1 MTGSENGTGTVRSRC
16 YASRV
21 DERFWITT
29 LGCPKNEV
37 DSDKLTGRLVAAGYE
52 PAQAPGEAD
61 LVVVNT
67 CAFIDAARE
76 ESIETILELD
86 GLRKPGSRLVVT
98 GCLAERS
105 GEELAA
111 AMSEIDL
118 VAGFGVPVEM
128 KTARRLVRAGTK
140 ATSGSESPPNFDL
153 LELPRPPAT
162 APWAYVKVAEGCDRR
177 CGFCAI
183 PSFRGKQ
190 RSRPLTSVL
199 AEIEAL
205 DVREIVLVA
214 QDLASYGHDR
224 SAAVRE
230 HENAAPGIVELVGA
244 AAQRVDRVR
253 LLYLYPSSLN
263 DRLVEAIVA
272 TGVPYFD
279 LSLQH
284 ASGRLLR
291 RMRRWGDGARFLER
305 IGRIRR
311 LEPGAA
317 LRSSFI
323 LGYPGETEEDHDE
336 LLRFI
341 EEADLDWAGF
351 FTFSRE
357 DGTLAAGLG
366 EQVPGPLAL
375 ERLRE
380 CSELQE
386 AITARR
392 RRQLVGTYGEVLVD
406 GPGRARSYREAPE
419 IDGIVRVARS
429 VPTGWLGQV
438 RFLGAAGPDLEAAP
452 AFELV
457 SGSAP

>member
-1 MTGSENGTGTVRSRC
+1 LVH
-16 YASRV
+16 
-21 DERFWITT
+21 ERYWITT

-37 DSDKLTGRLVAAGYE
+37 DSHKLVGRLTAGGYGPAAS
-52 PAQAPGEAD
+52 PGEAD

-86 GLRKPGSRLVVT
+86 SLRKLGSRLVVT

-111 AMSEIDL
+111 AIAEIDL

-128 KTARRLVRAGTK
+128 KTTRRVVRAGPLGQPGD
-140 ATSGSESPPNFDL
+140 AQSFDL
-153 LELPRPPAT
+153 LELPRPASG

-183 PSFRGKQ
+183 PSFRGRQ
-190 RSRPLTSVL
+190 RSRSLEAVL
-199 AEIEAL
+199 EEIDAL
-205 DVREIVLVA
+205 EVREIVLIA

-224 SAAVRE
+224 AAGTRGLPSK
-230 HENAAPGIVELVGA
+230 APGIVELVEA
-244 AAQRVDRVR
+244 AAQRVERVR

-263 DRLVEAIVA
+263 DRLVEAVVA

-284 ASGRLLR
+284 ASRTLLR
-291 RMRRWGDGARFLER
+291 KMRRWGDATRFLER
-305 IGRIRR
+305 IRHIRD
-311 LEPGAA
+311 LEPGAG

-323 LGYPGETEEDHDE
+323 LGYPGETEEDHDQ
-336 LLRFI
+336 LLRFV
-341 EEADLDWAGF
+341 EEAELDWAGF
-351 FTFSRE
+351 FKFSPE
-357 DGTLAAGLG
+357 EGTLAAGLD
-366 EQVPGPLAL
+366 EQVPASLAL

-386 AITARR
+386 SITVRR
-392 RRQLVGTYGEVLVD
+392 RRDLVGTTCEVLVD
-406 GPGRARSYREAPE
+406 QPGVARSYREAPE
-419 IDGIVRVARS
+419 IDGIVRVPRS
-429 VPTGWLGQV
+429 LAPGWLGEV
-438 RFLGAAGPDLEAAP
+438 GVIGANGPDLEAVP
-452 AFELV
+452 VHELV
-457 SGSAP
+457 GGLVR